1 MKDLF
6 DKVHEHMGP
15 LGQYMDVAH
24 NYYAFPKLEGEN
36 GPRMRFNGR
45 EVIVWNINCY
55 LGLHHLPEVKAA
67 DSDAAAEFGMHY
79 PMGARIMSGETD
91 AHEELEQQLADF
103 TNKEAS
109 VLLNFGYQG
118 IMSVV
123 DGLLSRHDVVVYDRD
138 DHACIMDGIRMHTGP
153 KYAFKHNDI
162 DHFLVRMEQARAKA
176 DELNSGI
183 LVVTEG
189 VFGMKGEQGIMK
201 EILEHKEKYGFRL
214 VVDDAHGFGTM
225 GATGAGAC
233 EEQGI
238 MDEVDVYFST
248 FAKSMSGFGAFV
260 SGDKFLMDYFRY
272 NLRSQIFAKSLCMP
286 MVKGALKRLEI
297 VRSPKGAELREK
309 LWKNVHMLQDGLRD
323 AGFDIGTPQACVTPV
338 YMKGTVGEAGALVKD
353 IRETHGIF
361 CSVVL
366 PPMIPK
372 GTILL
377 RMIPTA
383 THSEEDIQLTLDA
396 FKACRSKLEDGT
408 YLAIGKTLTDH

>member
-1 MKDLF
+1 MKDIF
-6 DKVHEHMGP
+6 DKVQEHMGP

-24 NYYAFPKLEGEN
+24 NYFAFPKLEGEN

-55 LGLHHLPEVKAA
+55 LGLHHLPEVQKADA
-67 DSDAAAEFGMHY
+67 DAAAEFGMHY

-91 AHEELEQQLADF
+91 AHEELERQLAEY
-103 TNKEAS
+103 TQKEAA

-118 IMSVV
+118 IMSIV
-123 DGLLSRHDVVVYDRD
+123 DVLLGRHDVVVYDRD

-162 DHFLVRMEQARAKA
+162 DHFLVRMKQAKEKA

-201 EILEHKEKYGFRL
+201 DILKYKEEYGFRIL
-214 VVDDAHGFGTM
+214 VDDAHGFGTM
-225 GATGAGAC
+225 GPTGAGAC
-233 EEQGI
+233 EAQGI
-238 MDEVDVYFST
+238 QDQIDVYFST

-272 NLRSQIFAKSLCMP
+272 NLRSQLFAKSLCMP
-286 MVKGALKRLEI
+286 MVKGALKRLEV
-297 VRSPKGAELREK
+297 VRSPKGDELRKK
-309 LWKNVHMLQDGLRD
+309 LWKNVYMLQDGLKD
-323 AGFDIGTPQACVTPV
+323 LGFDIGVPEACVTPV

-353 IRETHGIF
+353 IRETYGIF

-383 THSEEDIQLTLDA
+383 SHTEEDIQQTLDA
-396 FKACRSKLEDGT
+396 FAACREKLQAGV
-408 YLAIGKTLTDH
+408 YLEAGKELTDH